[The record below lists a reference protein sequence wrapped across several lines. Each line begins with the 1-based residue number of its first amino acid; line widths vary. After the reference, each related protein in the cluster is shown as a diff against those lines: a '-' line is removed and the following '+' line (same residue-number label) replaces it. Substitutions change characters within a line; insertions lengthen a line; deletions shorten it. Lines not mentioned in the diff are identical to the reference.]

1 VGGPVELRN
10 ASHDIFRGSFSP
22 AIIPTPLTP
31 HQDKTTPRNHVDKRR
46 YDDDHRGTMTKTRG
60 GNRAETGMTKGGDRQ
75 QAQNHDKMESTAR
88 VIDNGKEM
96 GIDKDEG
103 LIDDEEETGINDDK
117 EGAGGWKL

>member
-1 VGGPVELRN
+1 
-10 ASHDIFRGSFSP
+10 
-22 AIIPTPLTP
+22 
-31 HQDKTTPRNHVDKRR
+31 
-46 YDDDHRGTMTKTRG
+46 
-60 GNRAETGMTKGGDRQ
+60 MTKGGDRQ